1 MAESSEDYA
10 QAHADQYREKG
21 NGLFKAGDYAGAVG
35 AYSEAIALDPANHVL
50 YSNRSGAYLALGGAI
65 SKAFKDAEQ
74 CVALKPDWPKSYSR
88 RGAAEHA
95 LGRFVAAQTS
105 YRKAL
110 ELAPETPAFVK
121 GLAAARAGE
130 EEATKQ
136 RIVEEKRREAEE
148 VARQKAEAERKRK
161 EEEEAAAREE
171 LGDFFSA
178 LDDDAVA
185 RKRAK
190 KAETNP
196 TTEKYATQ
204 KLGKGADQIA
214 RLMPSHHAFK
224 NLNPFHV
231 LDLDVDAT
239 PDDIKARYRKLSA
252 LTHPDKNGGADDA
265 RRAFEYV
272 KDAYLELSDEKKRAK
287 TVLIVEGARR
297 RCRDERALQVEKG
310 IVDGEDQLPPLDGA
324 LAKEVLKT
332 FAQNEMKRRDVED
345 HHRVQANR
353 EREHEE
359 AAKKKDADEKAFE
372 KQWNDDDRRADR
384 IDFWQQFQDDAKRAT
399 NVKRQRG
406 AVNFKR
412 EAKVE
417 KKPKYGQADMESW
430 KREWK

>member
-74 CVALKPDWPKSYSR
+74 C
-88 RGAAEHA
+88 
-95 LGRFVAAQTS
+95 TS

-148 VARQKAEAERKRK
+148 AARQKAEAERKRK

-214 RLMPSHHAFK
+214 RLTPSHHAFK

-287 TVLIVEGARR
+287 TVLI
-297 RCRDERALQVEKG
+297 
-310 IVDGEDQLPPLDGA
+310 
-324 LAKEVLKT
+324 
-332 FAQNEMKRRDVED
+332 
-345 HHRVQANR
+345 
-353 EREHEE
+353 
-359 AAKKKDADEKAFE
+359 
-372 KQWNDDDRRADR
+372 
-384 IDFWQQFQDDAKRAT
+384 FQDDAKRAT

-417 KKPKYGQADMESW
+417 KKPKYGQADAVPARVETLDPGGPGAAVAARRTATDCTRGAFEEDAAALVSVSDSPPPALGPAAAAAAPRRAARAPRAAGGAAVAAPRAAGGA
-430 KREWK
+430 KRRIRPGPWRPTRSSASARRAPTR

>member
-1 MAESSEDYA
+1 
-10 QAHADQYREKG
+10 
-21 NGLFKAGDYAGAVG
+21 
-35 AYSEAIALDPANHVL
+35 
-50 YSNRSGAYLALGGAI
+50 
-65 SKAFKDAEQ
+65 
-74 CVALKPDWPKSYSR
+74 
-88 RGAAEHA
+88 
-95 LGRFVAAQTS
+95 
-105 YRKAL
+105 
-110 ELAPETPAFVK
+110 
-121 GLAAARAGE
+121 
-130 EEATKQ
+130 
-136 RIVEEKRREAEE
+136 
-148 VARQKAEAERKRK
+148 
-161 EEEEAAAREE
+161 
-171 LGDFFSA
+171 
-178 LDDDAVA
+178 
-185 RKRAK
+185 
-190 KAETNP
+190 
-196 TTEKYATQ
+196 
-204 KLGKGADQIA
+204 QIA
-214 RLMPSHHAFK
+214 RLTPSHHAFK

-310 IVDGEDQLPPLDGA
+310 IVDGEDELPPLDGA

-353 EREHEE
+353 DREHEE

-399 NVKRQRG
+399 NVKRQ
-406 AVNFKR
+406 
-412 EAKVE
+412 
-417 KKPKYGQADMESW
+417 
-430 KREWK
+430 

>member
-35 AYSEAIALDPANHVL
+35 AYSEAIALDPANH
-50 YSNRSGAYLALGGAI
+50 
-65 SKAFKDAEQ
+65 AFKDAEQ

-110 ELAPETPAFVK
+110 ELAPETPAPRPS
-121 GLAAARAGE
+121 GSG
-130 EEATKQ
+130 
-136 RIVEEKRREAEE
+136 
-148 VARQKAEAERKRK
+148 K

-214 RLMPSHHAFK
+214 RLTPSHHAFK

-310 IVDGEDQLPPLDGA
+310 IVDGEDELPPLDGA

-353 EREHEE
+353 DREHEE

-417 KKPKYGQADMESW
+417 KKPKYGQADMESR